1 MDEWFI
7 FPACLLHQGW
17 LKLIEVSLV
26 GTFSFTAFSQPA
38 WNSCHSIFPLVSVLY
53 LAVNWVPAAFRSVCD
68 WPTLAR
74 LHKRM
79 VRRRGYVRFA
89 VMFETA
95 MVISWSLSPSTGM
108 HLVTGVC
115 LFVKKQVEFGF
126 TSTKVDQHPTVQ
138 GRCRATCQGRCYSM
152 PRCISDLLYSF
163 DQSISGKL
171 VTYKEHGSGKLL
183 RNRTD

>member
-38 WNSCHSIFPLVSVLY
+38 WNSCHSIFPLVLVLY
-53 LAVNWVPAAFRSVCD
+53 LAVNWVPTAFRSVCD

-74 LHKRM
+74 LHKLM
-79 VRRRGYVRFA
+79 VRRLGLVRFA

-115 LFVKKQVEFGF
+115 LFVKKQVKSLDSQVRK
-126 TSTKVDQHPTVQ
+126 STNIQQFKADVVRHVKEDVIQ
-138 GRCRATCQGRCYSM
+138 CQGA
-152 PRCISDLLYSF
+152 
-163 DQSISGKL
+163 L
-171 VTYKEHGSGKLL
+171 VTCYTHLTSQFLVS
-183 RNRTD
+183 